1 MHIES
6 CVLNTQ
12 NTYES
17 APNQINSPNTS
28 KNDLLNI
35 LRGSRIFEYALRQK
49 IKTRIHRKSAESFL
63 NQKALS
69 VNGLPLLENC

>member
-49 IKTRIHRKSAESFL
+49 IKTESFL